1 MRRRLPE
8 IPDTTGEIHM
18 VSDTDMPA
26 FNPMLSPYY
35 LKGLIPWEGC
45 FPFGSTFYA
54 EYDITCHFDTPVESL
69 DPIRQKV
76 TLSSGESLPYD
87 RCLVA
92 TGARPVIPPIP
103 GLRDSPRVYP
113 LRTAASVKN
122 LEKALLTARKVIVLG
137 ASLVGLK
144 VAEVLCKREVK
155 VILLDV
161 VDQLLPR
168 GAHPSS
174 AAYLRSYFEEHGVD
188 VRLGCTLRGMEG
200 ASEGVTCQFPD
211 DIIEEADFV
220 AVCTGVRPNID
231 FIDPGLV
238 DMQQAVLVDERM
250 QTNRQNLYAA
260 GDVSQ
265 GYNLSSEKQEW
276 LGTWGNACRQGRI
289 AGYNMA
295 GKEASYPGS
304 IPQNISPFF
313 DWTYAQLGDM
323 QPQRD
328 DTRYIALGR
337 SPERRPL
344 CARLRRGCFDWRQPD
359 QLHSSCGK
367 TKTNNYSANWIAD
380 LIWKN
385 LINTSPYTGLRIYWI
400 KNYVHSLLFS
410 MRHHVLLIPENRFL
424 KRDSTMVIP
433 DVNPD
438 KKEGVMIKSYMFQ
451 EFVDLVSSFH
461 GYAAPGVIIGG
472 FMVDLAYR
480 YLPEEGLFDALCETP
495 KCLPDAIQLLTPC
508 TLGNGWLTV
517 VNTGRFA

>member
-1 MRRRLPE
+1 MKTGRIVILGNGGAAIHAARTARNSGY
-8 IPDTTGEIHM
+8 TGEIHM

-54 EYDITCHFDTPVESL
+54 EHNIACHFNTPVESL

-92 TGARPVIPPIP
+92 TGARPVIPPIR
-103 GLRDSPRVYP
+103 GLRNSPRVYP

-168 GAHPSS
+168 GAHSSS

-188 VRLGCTLRGMEG
+188 VRLGCTLRGMES
-200 ASEGVTCQFPD
+200 AFEGVTCQFPD

-220 AVCTGVRPNID
+220 AVCTGVRPNVD

-276 LGTWGNACRQGRI
+276 LGTWGNACCQGRI

-313 DWTYAQLGDM
+313 EWTYAQLGDM
-323 QPQRD
+323 QPQGE
-328 DTRYIALGR
+328 DTRYIAFGDPR
-337 SPERRPL
+337 KEGH
-344 CARLRRGCFDWRQPD
+344 CALAFEGDA
-359 QLHSSCGK
+359 LMG
-367 TKTNNYSANWIAD
+367 A
-380 LIWKN
+380 N
-385 LINTSPYTGLRIYWI
+385 LINCTHLAGKLRQTIISKLDCRPYLEKSDKHFTIHGIENILDKELR
-400 KNYVHSLLFS
+400 SFFA
-410 MRHHVLLIPENRFL
+410 FL
-424 KRDSTMVIP
+424 
-433 DVNPD
+433 
-438 KKEGVMIKSYMFQ
+438 
-451 EFVDLVSSFH
+451 
-461 GYAAPGVIIGG
+461 YAAP
-472 FMVDLAYR
+472 
-480 YLPEEGLFDALCETP
+480 
-495 KCLPDAIQLLTPC
+495 
-508 TLGNGWLTV
+508 
-517 VNTGRFA
+517 RFAHTREPVSKKGFYHGNS